1 MVIGRRSTTLPAVF
15 GWLRRGKSEKKTS
28 SDEAPAWSK
37 APIFS
42 RLSASEVEALH
53 ELVETRTVEPGEP
66 LVEEGEVAT
75 ALFVVQSGGFEVIKR
90 EKARDREHRI
100 SEVGPGDIVGEAA
113 LFGQLPRAATVRA
126 TAASVV
132 HVVPMVE
139 LERRA
144 KKDRRLEAVHE
155 KLVLAI
161 AEELAA
167 RLRTQATHQ
176 LEHAQQQ
183 DVMGHF
189 VVNVLLL
196 VCLYVYLLA
205 GLQHLGD
212 NLPTNTSYVSIPLQ
226 LIFGIGSWY
235 FIRRSGYPLSTFG
248 LSFRHLISSLV
259 EAVVFTA
266 PALALVT
273 GIKWGLMKAELL
285 AAGPLIAH
293 PAWQERLLSD
303 EVWPKLTI
311 YALACLVQ
319 ELVVRSALQSSLE
332 MFLSGPNRVRNAI
345 VLSALL
351 FSVTHLHMS
360 FLFATLAFL
369 PGLFWGWL
377 FSRRRNLAGVTLSHV
392 VVGGFVFFILGVRL

>member
-1 MVIGRRSTTLPAVF
+1 MVIGRRWTNLPAVF
-15 GWLRRGKSEKKTS
+15 GWLRRGKKESTSGEK
-28 SDEAPAWSK
+28 APAWSR
-37 APIFS
+37 ARIFS
-42 RLSASEVEALH
+42 RLSPPQVEALDA
-53 ELVETRTVEPGEP
+53 LVETRTLEAGET

-75 ALFVVQSGGFEVIKR
+75 ALFVVESGSFEVIKR

-100 SEVGPGDIVGEAA
+100 DRVGPGDIVGEAA
-113 LFGQLPRAATVRA
+113 LFEQLPRAASVRA
-126 TAASVV
+126 TEASVV
-132 HVVPMVE
+132 KVVPMVE
-139 LERRA
+139 LKRQA
-144 KKDRRLEAVHE
+144 KKDRRLEAVHD

-161 AEELAA
+161 AEELAV
-167 RLRTQATHQ
+167 RLRAQATDK

-212 NLPTNTSYVSIPLQ
+212 HIPTNTSYVSIPLQ
-226 LIFGIGSWY
+226 LIFGVGSWY

-248 LSFRHLISSLV
+248 LSFRHLIGSLL

-266 PALALVT
+266 PALLLVT
-273 GIKWGLMKAELL
+273 AIKWVLMKAELI

-303 EVWPKLTI
+303 DVWPKLTI
-311 YALACLVQ
+311 YALASLVQ

-332 MFLSGPNRVRNAI
+332 MFLSGPHRVRNAI

-392 VVGGFVFFILGVRL
+392 VVGGFVFFILGVTL